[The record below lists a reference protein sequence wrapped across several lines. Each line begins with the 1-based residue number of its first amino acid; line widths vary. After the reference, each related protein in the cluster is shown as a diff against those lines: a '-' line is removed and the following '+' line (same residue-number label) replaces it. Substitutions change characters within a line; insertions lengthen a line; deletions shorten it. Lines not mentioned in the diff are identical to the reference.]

1 MIFPWRTW
9 LNEYWIW
16 CRYFG
21 NVYLWSSFY
30 LPIHPLLPLL
40 QHYSYQIQS
49 PHFRR
54 AARFLRGTEVAFRAK
69 KEVKNFDIRWLDVS
83 VRFAFI
89 FISLRTSHSP
99 RTLISGNLRERQT
112 QSLPAALSRQ
122 FFQIWLICKTEECFF
137 HVSVIIL
144 IDIDTYTHTWMGIT
158 SLEKKIKEGRN
169 YTYVRI
175 CECVLIYTHI

>member
-1 MIFPWRTW
+1 MFAFLVMSFFLFWDKMIFPWRTW

-16 CRYFG
+16 CRCFG

-54 AARFLRGTEVAFRAK
+54 AAGFLRGTEVAFRAK
-69 KEVKNFDIRWLDVS
+69 KEVKNFDIHWLDLS

-89 FISLRTSHSP
+89 FVSLRTSHSP
-99 RTLISGNLRERQT
+99 RTFISGNLRERKLNQCL
-112 QSLPAALSRQ
+112 QL
-122 FFQIWLICKTEECFF
+122 FQGSSSKF
-137 HVSVIIL
+137 
-144 IDIDTYTHTWMGIT
+144 G
-158 SLEKKIKEGRN
+158 
-169 YTYVRI
+169 
-175 CECVLIYTHI
+175 